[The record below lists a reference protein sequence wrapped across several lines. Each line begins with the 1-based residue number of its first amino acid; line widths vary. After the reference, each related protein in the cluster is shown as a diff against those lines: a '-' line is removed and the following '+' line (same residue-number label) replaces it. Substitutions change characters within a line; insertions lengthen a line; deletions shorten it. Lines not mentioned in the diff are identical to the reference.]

1 MPKALFIDR
10 DDTLIVD
17 KVYLSDPTGVELI
30 PGVVEGLRRARE
42 LGYQLFLFTNQSGI
56 GRGYYT
62 IEDAHRVNARME
74 EMIGLSRPLFIEIGI
89 APEAPD
95 QPSLYRKPSPRF
107 ITEMIAKY
115 NLDPEQCIMVGDRE
129 SDIEAG
135 LNAKIRCAA
144 LATAKV
150 SIEKWRTLAY
160 PGVPIFS
167 TFLEFANTLS

>member
-1 MPKALFIDR
+1 MSKALFIDR

-17 KVYLSDPTGVELI
+17 KIYLSDPAGVELL
-30 PGVVEGLRRARE
+30 PGVIEGLRRARE

-62 IEDAHRVNARME
+62 IEDAHRVNERME
-74 EMIGLSRPLFIEIGI
+74 ELIGLPRPLFVEIGI

-95 QPSLYRKPSPRF
+95 QPSLYRKPSPLF

-115 NLDPEQCIMVGDRE
+115 KLDPAQCIMVGDRE

-135 LNAKIRCAA
+135 INAKIRCAA
-144 LATAKV
+144 LGTAKV
-150 SIEKWRTLAY
+150 PIEKWRNLAY
-160 PGVPIFS
+160 PGVPIYASFA
-167 TFLEFANTLS
+167 EFAKTLT

>member
-17 KVYLSDPTGVELI
+17 KVYLAEPAGVELL
-30 PGVVEGLRRARE
+30 PGVIEGLRRARE

-62 IEDAHRVNARME
+62 IEDAHRVNTRME
-74 EMIGLSRPLFIEIGI
+74 ELIGLPRPLFVQIGI

-115 NLDPEQCIMVGDRE
+115 KLDPAQCVMVGDRE

-144 LATAKV
+144 LSTAKV
-150 SIEKWRTLAY
+150 TAEKWRALAY
-160 PGVPIFS
+160 PGVPVYPSFS
-167 TFLEFANTLS
+167 DFAKTLT

>member
-17 KVYLSDPTGVELI
+17 KVYLSDPAGVELL

-42 LGYQLFLFTNQSGI
+42 LGYKLFLFTNQSGI

-62 IEDAHRVNARME
+62 MEDAHRVNARME
-74 EMIGLSRPLFIEIGI
+74 ELIGLPRPLFVEIGI
-89 APEAPD
+89 APEAPE

-107 ITEMIAKY
+107 ILEMIAKHH
-115 NLDPEQCIMVGDRE
+115 LDPAQCIMVGDRE

-135 LNAKIRCAA
+135 LNAKIPTVAICTGRV
-144 LATAKV
+144 T
-150 SIEKWRTLAY
+150 EDKWRALAY
-160 PGVPIFS
+160 PGVAVYPDFS
-167 TFLEFANTLS
+167 AFAATLK

>member
-1 MPKALFIDR
+1 MSKALFIDR

-17 KVYLSDPTGVELI
+17 KVYLSDPAGVELL
-30 PGVVEGLRRARE
+30 PGVIEGLRRARE
-42 LGYQLFLFTNQSGI
+42 LGYKLFLFTNQSGI

-62 IEDAHRVNARME
+62 IDDAHRVNERME
-74 EMIGLSRPLFIEIGI
+74 EMIGLPRPLFIEIGI

-107 ITEMIAKY
+107 ILEMIAKHQ
-115 NLDPEQCIMVGDRE
+115 LDPAQCIMVGDRE

-144 LATAKV
+144 LCTAKV
-150 SIEKWRTLAY
+150 TEEKWRALAY
-160 PGVPIFS
+160 PGVPIYPS
-167 TFLEFANTLS
+167 FADFAKTLG

>member
-17 KVYLSDPTGVELI
+17 KVYLSDPAGVELL
-30 PGVVEGLRRARE
+30 PGVPEGLRRARE
-42 LGYQLFLFTNQSGI
+42 LGYKLFLFTNQSGI

-62 IEDAHRVNARME
+62 LEDAHRVNARME
-74 EMIGLSRPLFIEIGI
+74 ELIGLPRPLFVEIGI

-107 ITEMIAKY
+107 ILEMIAKY
-115 NLDPEQCIMVGDRE
+115 ELDPSQCIMVGDRE

-135 LNAKIRCAA
+135 INAKIRCAA
-144 LATAKV
+144 LSTAKV
-150 SIEKWRTLAY
+150 SAEKWRALAY
-160 PGVPIFS
+160 PGVALHA
-167 TFLEFANTLS
+167 TFAEFAETLT

>member
-17 KVYLSDPTGVELI
+17 KVYLSDPAGVELL
-30 PGVVEGLRRARE
+30 PGVVEGLRCARE

-74 EMIGLSRPLFIEIGI
+74 EMIGLPRPLFVEIGI

-95 QPSLYRKPSPRF
+95 QPSLYRKPSPLF

-115 NLDPEQCIMVGDRE
+115 KLDPAECIMVGDRE

-144 LATAKV
+144 LGTAKV
-150 SIEKWRTLAY
+150 TVGQWRALAY
-160 PGVPIFS
+160 PGVPIYASFA
-167 TFLEFANTLS
+167 EFARTLT

>member
-17 KVYLSDPTGVELI
+17 KVYLSDPAGVELL
-30 PGVVEGLRRARE
+30 PGVIEGLRRARE

-74 EMIGLSRPLFIEIGI
+74 EMIGLPRPLFIEIGI

-115 NLDPEQCIMVGDRE
+115 KLDPAQCIMVGDRE

-144 LATAKV
+144 LCTAKV
-150 SIEKWRTLAY
+150 SAEQWRALAY
-160 PGVPIFS
+160 PGVPIHP
-167 TFLEFANTLS
+167 TFLDFANTLS

>member
-1 MPKALFIDR
+1 MSKALFIDR

-17 KVYLSDPTGVELI
+17 KVYLSDPAGVELL
-30 PGVVEGLRRARE
+30 PGVIEGLRRARE
-42 LGYQLFLFTNQSGI
+42 LGYKLFLFTNQSGI

-62 IEDAHRVNARME
+62 IENAHRVNARME
-74 EMIGLSRPLFIEIGI
+74 EMIGLPRPLFIEIGI

-115 NLDPEQCIMVGDRE
+115 KLDPAQCIMVGDRE

-135 LNAKIRCAA
+135 LNAKICCAA
-144 LATAKV
+144 LCTAKV
-150 SIEKWRTLAY
+150 TEEQWRAFAY
-160 PGVPIFS
+160 PGVPIYP
-167 TFLEFANTLS
+167 TFLDFAKTLV

>member
-17 KVYLSDPTGVELI
+17 KVYLAEPAGVELL
-30 PGVVEGLRRARE
+30 PGVIEGLRRARE

-62 IEDAHRVNARME
+62 IEDAHRVNTRME
-74 EMIGLSRPLFIEIGI
+74 ELIGLPRPLFVQIGI

-115 NLDPEQCIMVGDRE
+115 KLDPAQCIMVGDRE

-144 LATAKV
+144 LSTAKV
-150 SIEKWRTLAY
+150 TAEKWRALAY
-160 PGVPIFS
+160 PGVPVYPSFS
-167 TFLEFANTLS
+167 DFAKTLT

>member
-17 KVYLSDPTGVELI
+17 KVYLAEPAGVELL
-30 PGVVEGLRRARE
+30 PGVIEGLRRARE

-62 IEDAHRVNARME
+62 IEDAHRVNTRME
-74 EMIGLSRPLFIEIGI
+74 ELIGLPRPLFDQIGI

-115 NLDPEQCIMVGDRE
+115 KLDPAQCIMVGDRE

-144 LATAKV
+144 LSTAKV
-150 SIEKWRTLAY
+150 TAEKWRALAY
-160 PGVPIFS
+160 PGVPVYPSFS
-167 TFLEFANTLS
+167 DFAKTLT